1 MDVNY
6 HSNRI
11 LSSRANPS
19 FYSGSTNRQYG
30 SGLGSAL
37 RLCLKKFVI
46 PLAKRYGLPLAKNLV
61 QSAAPEVLGIIEGRT
76 KPKAALKKT
85 LRETVKK
92 QTGSGRSRRKK
103 KRSSTKKGR
112 RRLSSKPRRRT
123 KTKRKTKSKK
133 KRSRYQRR
141 KSKGS
146 ARKTIRK
153 RSTRKKR
160 VLGTNRRHTAKK
172 RRKITSKISFPPSS
186 TLQLN

>member
-37 RLCLKKFVI
+37 RLGLKSFVI

-76 KPKAALKKT
+76 KPKAALKKIFT
-85 LRETVKK
+85 RNGKK
-92 QTGSGRSRRKK
+92 TNWKWSLEKK
-103 KRSSTKKGR
+103 KKEKFNKKGA
-112 RRLSSKPRRRT
+112 T
-123 KTKRKTKSKK
+123 
-133 KRSRYQRR
+133 
-141 KSKGS
+141 
-146 ARKTIRK
+146 
-153 RSTRKKR
+153 
-160 VLGTNRRHTAKK
+160 
-172 RRKITSKISFPPSS
+172 TSVIE
-186 TLQLN
+186 T

>member
-37 RLCLKKFVI
+37 RLGLKSFVI

-61 QSAAPEVLGIIEGRT
+61 QNAAPEVLGILEGRT

-92 QTGSGRSRRKK
+92 QIGSGRSRRKR

-112 RRLSSKPRRRT
+112 RRLSSNLDGEPKQ
-123 KTKRKTKSKK
+123 KEGQNQRKNAPATREENQKAPQE
-133 KRSRYQRR
+133 KRSESVPQG
-141 KSKGS
+141 KSVS
-146 ARKTIRK
+146 
-153 RSTRKKR
+153 
-160 VLGTNRRHTAKK
+160 
-172 RRKITSKISFPPSS
+172 
-186 TLQLN
+186 

>member
-37 RLCLKKFVI
+37 RLGLKSFVI

-92 QTGSGRSRRKK
+92 QIGSGRSRRKR

-123 KTKRKTKSKK
+123 KTKRRTKSKK

-146 ARKTIRK
+146 TSKTIRK

-160 VLGTNRRHTAKK
+160 VLRTNRRRTAKK
-172 RRKITSKISFPPSS
+172 KKNYNKQDFFSS
-186 TLQLN
+186 IVDAAT